1 MCKQIFTSKITP
13 PYCAML
19 ECNVGVQEGTA
30 WVQLGGA
37 RTSRESKLLVSDT
50 DELDSDTDKLGGETD
65 ELGSDMDKL
74 RSETDE
80 LVSDMDK
87 LRSETDELGSD
98 MNKQSTSTN
107 MQILLIAYPAYCLS

>member
-50 DELDSDTDKLGGETD
+50 DELDSDTDKQG
-65 ELGSDMDKL
+65 
-74 RSETDE
+74 
-80 LVSDMDK
+80 
-87 LRSETDELGSD
+87 SETDELGSD